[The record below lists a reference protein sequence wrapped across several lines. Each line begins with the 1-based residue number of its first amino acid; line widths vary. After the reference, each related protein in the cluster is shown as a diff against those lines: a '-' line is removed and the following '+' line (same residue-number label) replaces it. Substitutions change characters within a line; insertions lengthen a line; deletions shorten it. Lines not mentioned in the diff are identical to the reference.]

1 MKALPMIVG
10 HKFLDDVP
18 EMSLAEK
25 DEVIQTLVFDGFDKP
40 LRMRVAVR
48 ALRRDPH
55 ALHALLPQERLER
68 LREQRIAVVD
78 QIGRDSIGRPSY

>member
-40 LRMRVAVR
+40 LRMRCSSGFAPESAR
-48 ALRRDPH
+48 ISPLAL
-55 ALHALLPQERLER
+55 AELPRT
-68 LREQRIAVVD
+68 
-78 QIGRDSIGRPSY
+78 PP